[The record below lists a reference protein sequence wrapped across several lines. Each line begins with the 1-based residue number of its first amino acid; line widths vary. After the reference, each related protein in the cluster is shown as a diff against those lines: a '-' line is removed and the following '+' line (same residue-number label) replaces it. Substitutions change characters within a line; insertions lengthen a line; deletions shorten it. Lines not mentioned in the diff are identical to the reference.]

1 VQNFCKF
8 FPENLEEPSNNV
20 GGEVGRRILQRV
32 IGIMG
37 RGRFWL
43 NIMSIGEKL
52 QNYTF

>member
-8 FPENLEEPSNNV
+8 LPENLEEPSSNV
-20 GGEVGRRILQRV
+20 GGEVGRRILQR
-32 IGIMG
+32 GTAIMG
-37 RGRFWL
+37 RVGFWL